1 MGDESGLPTDEP
13 LIDARSP
20 GERWIDSGRA
30 NFERF
35 RALVEDGRLD
45 LVALWWMIFAVA
57 YSVVAIY
64 SALRSS
70 GFGNSPGSTDWWT
83 KAELLTGSGGLTLV
97 LFSMIGVVLAAFFD
111 GPAARL
117 AVRLAMVGGAWTMLM
132 SLLGIVVAFH
142 DNTGAE
148 AGFLPS
154 GTEAKVVTSLGAFC
168 VGGLGLV
175 IALAAWR
182 LAAPGRPQGRRG
194 RRRDATGPDIAE
206 LS

>member
-1 MGDESGLPTDEP
+1 MGDESGFPTDEP

-20 GERWIDSGRA
+20 AERWSDAGRA

-45 LVALWWMIFAVA
+45 LVALWWMIFVVA

-83 KAELLTGSGGLTLV
+83 KADLLTSSGGLTLA
-97 LFSMIGVVLAAFFD
+97 LFSMVGVVLAAFFD

-117 AVRLAMVGGAWTMLM
+117 AFRLAMVGGAWAMLM
-132 SLLGIVVAFH
+132 SLLDIAVAFH
-142 DNTGAE
+142 ENAGPI

-154 GTEAKVVTSLGAFC
+154 GTEAKVVTSLGALC

-175 IALAAWR
+175 IAVAAWR
-182 LAAPGRPQGRRG
+182 LAPSGRPRGRGG
-194 RRRDATGPDIAE
+194 RRRDAPGPDVAE

>member
-1 MGDESGLPTDEP
+1 MGDESEFSTDEP
-13 LIDARSP
+13 LIDVRSP
-20 GERWIDSGRA
+20 AERWSDAGRA

-45 LVALWWMIFAVA
+45 LVALWWMIFVVA
-57 YSVVAIY
+57 YSLVEIY
-64 SALRSS
+64 SALRAS

-83 KAELLTGSGGLTLV
+83 KADLLASSGGISLV
-97 LFSMIGVVLAAFFD
+97 LTSMMGILLAAFFD

-117 AVRLAMVGGAWTMLM
+117 AFRLAIVGGAWAVAM
-132 SLLGIVVAFH
+132 SLLDIVVAFH
-142 DNTGAE
+142 ENTGPIPE
-148 AGFLPS
+148 FLPS
-154 GTEAKVVTSLGAFC
+154 GAEAKVVTSLGALC

-175 IALAAWR
+175 IALAGWR
-182 LAAPGRPQGRRG
+182 LAPSGRPRGRSG

>member
-1 MGDESGLPTDEP
+1 MGDSSEFPTHEP

-20 GERWIDSGRA
+20 AERWSDAGRA

-45 LVALWWMIFAVA
+45 LVAMWWMIFVIA
-57 YSVVAIY
+57 YTVVAIY

-83 KAELLTGSGGLTLV
+83 RADLLTNSGGVTLV
-97 LFSMIGVVLAAFFD
+97 LFTMIGVVLAALFD
-111 GPAARL
+111 GPAARH
-117 AVRLAMVGGAWTMLM
+117 AFRLAMVGGAWAALM
-132 SLLGIVVAFH
+132 SLLDIAVAFH
-142 DNTGAE
+142 ENTGPI

-154 GTEAKVVTSLGAFC
+154 GTEAKVVTSLGALCF
-168 VGGLGLV
+168 GGLGLV

-182 LAAPGRPQGRRG
+182 LAPSGRATGRVGRP
-194 RRRDATGPDIAE
+194 RDATGPDLPE
-206 LS
+206 LK